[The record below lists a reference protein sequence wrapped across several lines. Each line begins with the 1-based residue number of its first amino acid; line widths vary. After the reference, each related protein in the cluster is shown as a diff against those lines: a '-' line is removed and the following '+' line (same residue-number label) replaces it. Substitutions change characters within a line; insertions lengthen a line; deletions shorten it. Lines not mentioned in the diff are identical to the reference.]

1 MHCMFSSVQLSTVA
15 WSCLNLCNSM
25 NHSTPGLPVQHQLL
39 ESTQTYV
46 HWICDAIQPSQPL
59 SSPSPPALNLSQ
71 HQGLFQWVGSSHQV
85 ARYYSFSFSISP
97 SNEYS
102 VFISFKIDWFD
113 LLEVQETL
121 KSLGVVPSPLAFARA
136 ASWQLWPELS
146 SGTDVKSAMRLVSEP
161 GCPQVS
167 EQLCL
172 GPALCHYCKV
182 PRGVPLLLL
191 ASAFS

>member
-1 MHCMFSSVQLSTVA
+1 MVVVPFLLLLSCSVLS
-15 WSCLNLCNSM
+15 LCDPIDCSM
-25 NHSTPGLPVQHQLL
+25 PGFPILQHFPECAQSHVHSI
-39 ESTQTYV
+39 SN
-46 HWICDAIQPSQPL
+46 AIQ
-59 SSPSPPALNLSQ
+59 SSHPPALNPSQ
-71 HQGLFQWVGSSHQV
+71 YQGLFQWVGSSHQV

-102 VFISFKIDWFD
+102 VFISFKIDWLD
-113 LLEVQETL
+113 LLAVQETL